1 MGRWLDRL
9 TTPICR
15 QKTSYNIVPYE
26 LDRALQNLVL
36 SSAAP
41 FLLILL
47 GVLIRRKTMSTLLI
61 TCGIVSLYLT
71 AIPATSN
78 ILQSLIPVYP
88 VVDPHKLKSQA
99 IVVIGGGSYRDS
111 PEYGGSSVSAFTL
124 ERIRYAAWLHRH
136 SGIPILV
143 SGGRIGT
150 GLPTEAALMAQTL
163 TDELGVPV
171 RWLETKSSNTYEN
184 AVNSAAVL
192 RKHGIEDIALVTHG
206 FHMPRALEI
215 FKSTGLKITPAPT
228 VMTDTQW
235 SDFWIIEWIPS
246 GPAAI
251 TNWLLLREFIGR
263 LWYSIRYS

>member
-1 MGRWLDRL
+1 M
-9 TTPICR
+9 
-15 QKTSYNIVPYE
+15 PYE

-36 SSAAP
+36 PSAAP

-47 GVLIRRKTMSTLLI
+47 GVLIRPKIMSTLLI
-61 TCGIVSLYLT
+61 TFGIVCLYLA

-78 ILQSLIPVYP
+78 ILQSLSPTYP
-88 VVDPHKLKSQA
+88 AVDPHTLNAQA

-163 TDELGVPV
+163 TEELGVPV
-171 RWLETKSSNTYEN
+171 RWLETNSSNTFEN
-184 AVNSAAVL
+184 AVNSAAIL
-192 RKHGIEDIALVTHG
+192 RKDGIKNIALVTHG

-215 FKSTGLKITPAPT
+215 FKSTGLNVTPAPT
-228 VMTDTQW
+228 VFTDTQW
-235 SDFWIIEWIPS
+235 SDFWVIEWIPS

-251 TNWLLLREFIGR
+251 TNWLFLREFAAR
-263 LWYSIRYS
+263 FWYSIRYS